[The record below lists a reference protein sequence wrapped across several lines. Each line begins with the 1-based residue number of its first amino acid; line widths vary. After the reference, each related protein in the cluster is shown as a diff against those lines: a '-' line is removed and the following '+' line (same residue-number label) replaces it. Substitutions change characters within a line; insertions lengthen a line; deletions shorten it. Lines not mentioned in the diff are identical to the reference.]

1 MRAADLS
8 LHPRKKVV
16 PALVTADNK
25 SNIPSDKAGKRCKRA
40 APTRLSLLSGG
51 VQLRLKQ
58 GATDVKG
65 RDVMKFKAPALAL
78 VALILTVD
86 LLRQTS
92 FVRAANVDGPSDS
105 ARIARFE
112 TLLESLRQDL
122 KIPAYSAAIVKDQ
135 KVIWAKGFGYADV
148 EKKIPATEHTPYH
161 LASLTKT
168 FASTILMQL
177 VQDGKVKLDDPVS
190 KYGILLESDGVIRV
204 RHLLSHT
211 SEGNPGEQ
219 YRYNGNRF
227 SELDKVI
234 QRASGKSFAELLIAN
249 ILDPLGMNETAPNV
263 PRIVSTKSP
272 NPEGQAAE
280 ADAKA
285 AVMDIVAG
293 YNSGNVDQIER
304 RLAPQQN
311 RFQGEGGF
319 LTSFIDA
326 SELRGAFQ
334 AGFKLKFEIH
344 NLEAAVYGDS
354 AVTTFYMGGTIT
366 PPNGPQRTEGPWRSS
381 YFWNKQDG
389 AWKLVHAHQS
399 ALGSGIITEKHQQR
413 FDTVVKTLAQPYAL
427 DREFNI
433 TKISYPQGF
442 STAAG
447 LISTVLDMAKYDI
460 AIDQNKFLT
469 KETQQL
475 AFTPAVSTKGEALPY
490 GLGWFTQN
498 YKGTKMLWHY
508 GYWTGNSS
516 FILKVPEQNI
526 TFIIMANSDN
536 LSRPTDLGSGNA
548 LSSTVGMAFLN
559 TFIFPKKFGESMP
572 EITWNAP
579 VTEVKKQL
587 NVVAA
592 KPYAD
597 LYRTDLVTKFRIYQ
611 SVGRTTDAAQLMKM
625 YGEIYSKPM
634 PDDLVKLPVIAE
646 IVQVLNN
653 EDKSV
658 AFSLASSQDVRIFA
672 IGEGQAGEMF
682 DYGWIED
689 VDKGSRVWEMQ
700 EAKTAHAGGAPKNRK
715 VDVQITLPP
724 GSYKLRYKSDD
735 SHAFDHWNSL
745 PPDINFW
752 GIAIYKK

>member
-1 MRAADLS
+1 
-8 LHPRKKVV
+8 
-16 PALVTADNK
+16 
-25 SNIPSDKAGKRCKRA
+25 
-40 APTRLSLLSGG
+40 
-51 VQLRLKQ
+51 
-58 GATDVKG
+58 
-65 RDVMKFKAPALAL
+65 
-78 VALILTVD
+78 
-86 LLRQTS
+86 
-92 FVRAANVDGPSDS
+92 
-105 ARIARFE
+105 
-112 TLLESLRQDL
+112 
-122 KIPAYSAAIVKDQ
+122 
-135 KVIWAKGFGYADV
+135 
-148 EKKIPATEHTPYH
+148 
-161 LASLTKT
+161 
-168 FASTILMQL
+168 
-177 VQDGKVKLDDPVS
+177 
-190 KYGILLESDGVIRV
+190 
-204 RHLLSHT
+204 
-211 SEGNPGEQ
+211 
-219 YRYNGNRF
+219 
-227 SELDKVI
+227 
-234 QRASGKSFAELLIAN
+234 
-249 ILDPLGMNETAPNV
+249 MNETAPNV

-272 NPEGQAAE
+272 TTAGQAAE
-280 ADAKA
+280 AEVKA
-285 AVMDIVAG
+285 AVMDIIAG
-293 YNSGNVDQIER
+293 YNSGNVEQIER

-326 SELRGAFQ
+326 AELRTAFQ
-334 AGFKLKFEIH
+334 AGVKLKFEVN

-354 AVTTFYMGGTIT
+354 AIATFFMGGTIT
-366 PPNGPQRTEGPWRSS
+366 PPNGSPRTEGPWRTS
-381 YFWNKQDG
+381 YVWNKQDG

-399 ALGSGIITEKHQQR
+399 ALGRAIITEKHQQR

-427 DREFNI
+427 DREFKI

-475 AFTPAVSTKGEALPY
+475 AFTPTVSTKGEPLPY

-536 LSRPTDLGSGNA
+536 LSRPTDLGSGDA
-548 LSSTVGMAFLN
+548 LSSAVSMAFLK
-559 TFIFPKKFGESMP
+559 TFIFPEKFGESMP
-572 EITWNAP
+572 EISWNAP
-579 VTEVKKQL
+579 VTELKNQL
-587 NVVAA
+587 NVIAA

-611 SVGRTTDAAQLMKM
+611 SVGRATEAAQLMKM
-625 YGEIYSKPM
+625 YGELFSKPM
-634 PDDLVKLPVIAE
+634 PDDLLKLPVIAQ
-646 IVQVLNN
+646 IVKVLDN

-658 AFSLASSQDVRIFA
+658 AFTLAGSQEVRIFA

-682 DYGWIED
+682 DYGWIEN

-700 EAKTAHAGGAPKNRK
+700 EPKTAHAGGAGKNRK
-715 VDVQITLPP
+715 VDVVITLPA
-724 GSYKLRYKSDD
+724 GNYKLRYKSDD

-752 GIAIYKK
+752 RIAIYKK

>member
-1 MRAADLS
+1 M
-8 LHPRKKVV
+8 K
-16 PALVTADNK
+16 NK
-25 SNIPSDKAGKRCKRA
+25 A
-40 APTRLSLLSGG
+40 SG
-51 VQLRLKQ
+51 
-58 GATDVKG
+58 
-65 RDVMKFKAPALAL
+65 L
-78 VALILTVD
+78 VAFIVIVAVLGQPL
-86 LLRQTS
+86 
-92 FVRAANVDGPSDS
+92 FVRATGAHTDQSES

-112 TLLESLRQDL
+112 TLLDSLRQEL
-122 KIPAYSAAIVKDQ
+122 KIPAYSAAIVKNQ

-148 EKKIPATEHTPYH
+148 ENKIPATEHTAYH

-177 VQDGKVKLDDPVS
+177 VQDGKIKLDDPVS
-190 KYGILLESDGVIRV
+190 KYGITLESDGVIRV
-204 RHLLSHT
+204 RHLFSHT

-227 SELDKVI
+227 AELDKVI
-234 QRASGKSFAELLIAN
+234 ERATGKSFAELLIAN

-263 PRIVSTKSP
+263 PTIVSTKSP
-272 NPEGQAAE
+272 NAAGQAAE
-280 ADAKA
+280 TEVKA
-285 AVMDIVAG
+285 AVMDIVGG

-319 LTSFIDA
+319 LTSFNA
-326 SELRGAFQ
+326 PELRQAFQ
-334 AGFKLKFEIH
+334 ARFKINIEVQ

-354 AVTTFYMGGTIT
+354 AIATFFMATTVT
-366 PPNGPQRTEGPWRSS
+366 PPNGTQRTEGPWRVS
-381 YFWNKQDG
+381 YFLNKQDG

-399 ALGSGIITEKHQQR
+399 PIGRALITEKHQQR
-413 FDTVVKTLAQPYAL
+413 FDTVVKILAQPYAL
-427 DREFNI
+427 DREFKI

-442 STAAG
+442 STSAG

-460 AIDQNKFLT
+460 AIDQSKFLK

-475 AFTPAVSTKGEALPY
+475 AFTPAVSTKGESLPY

-498 YKGTKMLWHY
+498 YKGTKLHWHY

-548 LSSTVGMAFLN
+548 LSSPVGMAFLK
-559 TFIFPKKFGESMP
+559 TFVFPEKFGESVP
-572 EITWNAP
+572 EISWNAP
-579 VTEVKKQL
+579 ATELKNQL
-587 NVVAA
+587 NATTA

-597 LYRTDLVTKFRIYQ
+597 VYRTDLVTRYRIYQ
-611 SVGRTTDAAQLMKM
+611 SVGRATDGAPLMKM
-625 YGEIYSKPM
+625 YGELYSKPM
-634 PDDLVKLPVIAE
+634 PEDLVKLPVIAQ
-646 IVQVLNN
+646 IVQVLDN

-658 AFSLASSQDVRIFA
+658 AFNLASSQAVRIFA
-672 IGEGQAGEMF
+672 IGEGQPGEMF

-689 VDKGSRVWEMQ
+689 LDKGSRVWEMQ
-700 EAKTAHAGGAPKNRK
+700 EAGTAHAGGAGKNRK
-715 VDVQITLPP
+715 VDVVITLPA
-724 GSYKLRYKSDD
+724 GNYKLRYKSDD

-752 GIAIYKK
+752 GIAVYKK

>member
-1 MRAADLS
+1 
-8 LHPRKKVV
+8 
-16 PALVTADNK
+16 
-25 SNIPSDKAGKRCKRA
+25 
-40 APTRLSLLSGG
+40 
-51 VQLRLKQ
+51 
-58 GATDVKG
+58 
-65 RDVMKFKAPALAL
+65 MKFKAPGL
-78 VALILTVD
+78 VAFILTVAVLGQAVLIRVTGAQKPD
-86 LLRQTS
+86 KEQTS
-92 FVRAANVDGPSDS
+92 ES
-105 ARIARFE
+105 ARIARLE
-112 TLLESLRQDL
+112 TLLESLRQEL

-148 EKKIPATEHTPYH
+148 ENKIPATEHTAYH

-168 FASTILMQL
+168 FTSTILMQL
-177 VQDGKVKLDDPVS
+177 VQDGKVNLDDPVS
-190 KYGILLESDGVIRV
+190 KYGIMLESNGVIKV
-204 RHLLSHT
+204 RHLFSHT

-227 SELDKVI
+227 AELDKVVE
-234 QRASGKSFAELLIAN
+234 RASGKSFAELLIAN
-249 ILDPLGMNETAPNV
+249 ILEPLGMNETAPNV

-272 NPEGQAAE
+272 STASQAAE
-280 ADAKA
+280 AEVKA
-285 AVMDIVAG
+285 AVMDIIAG
-293 YNSGNVDQIER
+293 YNSSNVDQIER

-326 SELRGAFQ
+326 PELRQAFQ
-334 AGFKLKFEIH
+334 ARYKLNLEVQ

-354 AVTTFYMGGTIT
+354 AVATFFVRTTVT
-366 PPNGPQRTEGPWRSS
+366 PPNGTPRTEGPWRVS

-399 ALGSGIITEKHQQR
+399 PLGRAIITEKHQQR
-413 FDTVVKTLAQPYAL
+413 FDTVQKILAQPYAL
-427 DREFNI
+427 DREFKI
-433 TKISYPQGF
+433 TKISYPQSFGV
-442 STAAG
+442 SAG

-475 AFTPAVSTKGEALPY
+475 AFTPAVSTKGESLPY
-490 GLGWFTQN
+490 GLGWFTTN

-548 LSSTVGMAFLN
+548 LSSAVSMAFLK
-559 TFIFPKKFGESMP
+559 TFIFPEKFGESIP
-572 EITWNAP
+572 EISWNAP
-579 VTEVKKQL
+579 VTEVKNQL
-587 NVVAA
+587 NVIAA

-597 LYRTDLVTKFRIYQ
+597 MYRTELVTKVRIYQ
-611 SVGRTTDAAQLMKM
+611 SVGRATDTMPLMKL
-625 YGEIYSKPM
+625 YGELYSKPM
-634 PDDLVKLPVIAE
+634 PEDLLKLPMIAQ
-646 IVQVLNN
+646 IVQVLDN

-658 AFSLASSQDVRIFA
+658 AFTLSSSQDVRIFA
-672 IGEGQAGEMF
+672 IGEGQPGEMF

-700 EAKTAHAGGAPKNRK
+700 EPKTTHAGGAGKNRK
-715 VDVQITLPP
+715 VDVVITLPA
-724 GSYKLRYKSDD
+724 GNYKLRYKSDD
-735 SHAFDHWNSL
+735 SHAFDHWNSM

-752 GIAIYKK
+752 GIAVYKK